1 MAIHLVFIVDSGTR
15 LFSTW
20 TSVVVVIRY
29 CTLGAVGSGIFSM
42 FWFSVVPSLTRGLL
56 VSVVVLFL

>member
-1 MAIHLVFIVDSGTR
+1 MAIHRVFIVDFGTR

-29 CTLGAVGSGIFSM
+29 CKLGAIRSSFVSLL
-42 FWFSVVPSLTRGLL
+42 WFIVVSSLTYGLV
-56 VSVVVLFL
+56 VSVVVPFL